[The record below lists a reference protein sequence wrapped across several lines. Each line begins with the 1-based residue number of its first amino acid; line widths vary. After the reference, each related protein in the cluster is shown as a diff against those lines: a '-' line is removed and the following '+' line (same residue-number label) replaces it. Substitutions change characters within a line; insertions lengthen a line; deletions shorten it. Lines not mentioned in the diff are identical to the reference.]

1 MQSLNL
7 SSIDFLENL
16 IEAPDAGASVI
27 HELCETSCTKAP
39 HAARHTSYESRKRV
53 TLDIDASHLKEIRS
67 RYSGPAIARWAGKDF
82 TFTRSDILET
92 SASSDQDGTSDVPLA
107 RKYWL
112 DSNSFAPL
120 PNSPIIANRKKTDP
134 IARIRSATVHEEII
148 NALNVAGYRKIAN
161 RLTYLYNIIQDSDDP
176 DDPIMSFMSLQNLAL
191 FFARDDVLLPD
202 PDIGVDPEGLLQAEW
217 HLSNVAAL
225 MNFLPDG
232 KIVYAATSTVNG
244 QGESE
249 DNQGRGPADRALQVV
264 RSFLVNPNGHAQ
276 N

>member
-1 MQSLNL
+1 MPSLNL
-7 SSIDFLENL
+7 SSIKYLDNL
-16 IEAPDAGASVI
+16 IIVPDEGASEI
-27 HELCETSCTKAP
+27 RGLSETSHTKIP
-39 HAARHTSYESRKRV
+39 HAARHTHHESRKRV
-53 TLDIDASHLKEIRS
+53 PLNFDASHPKEIR
-67 RYSGPAIARWAGKDF
+67 RRNSGPAITRWTGNDF
-82 TFTRSDILET
+82 ALTRSKTQDIST
-92 SASSDQDGTSDVPLA
+92 SRDQEGTSDTPLVP
-107 RKYWL
+107 KYRP
-112 DSNSFAPL
+112 DSISFAPL
-120 PNSPIIANRKKTDP
+120 FISPISENLKETDP
-134 IARIRSATVHEEII
+134 IAQIRDATVHDEII
-148 NALNVAGYRKIAN
+148 NALNVAGYHKIAN
-161 RLTYLYNIIQDSDDP
+161 RLTYLYKIIQDSDDP
-176 DDPIMSFMSLQNLAL
+176 DDPIMNFMSLQYLAL

-244 QGESE
+244 QGEPE